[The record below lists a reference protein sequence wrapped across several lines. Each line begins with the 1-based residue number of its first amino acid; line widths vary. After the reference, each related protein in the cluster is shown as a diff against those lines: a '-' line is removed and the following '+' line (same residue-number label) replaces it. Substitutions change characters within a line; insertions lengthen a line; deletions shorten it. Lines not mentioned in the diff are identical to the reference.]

1 MKLSYSAIRTYLECP
16 FRYRLTYIERLP
28 TRTRPYMKL
37 ANALHYTLERFHQG
51 LPKASGEWRVASGQE
66 LKVSPRTRTPED
78 GSMSNLLSHFEAQ

>member
-37 ANALHYTLERFHQG
+37 ANALHYTLERFHRDLVGNVQRR
-51 LPKASGEWRVASGQE
+51 ASSVERHQ
-66 LKVSPRTRTPED
+66 TD
-78 GSMSNLLSHFEAQ
+78 GHGR